1 MARKAVKFEARFTIS
16 GSNGVALYFPSH
28 IVKSADL
35 KSRVN
40 QKVPCVLDDDG
51 DVIVYLNDVEE
62 DEVDD
67 DDDEEE

>member
-1 MARKAVKFEARFTIS
+1 MARKAVKFEGRLTTS
-16 GSNGVALYFPSH
+16 GSNGMALYFPSH

-51 DVIVYLNDVEE
+51 DIIVYLNDEVEE
-62 DEVDD
+62 DD